1 MGTSHGVR
9 PSFMAL
15 GDAVAAYWLTAP
27 PNNAGYSQH
36 LHVLPK
42 RRVNGH
48 TSIVDL
54 DSPSESI
61 PPLFSLHRVNG
72 VSICP
77 CPKKTSE
84 STFMVRQGTFPS
96 RANNGAIQADAIAQ
110 PADQL
115 SDAHASENAQNLRYA
130 CGLVIRHPRLLGSRP
145 HGTWSPHPPQPP
157 RDS

>member
-27 PNNAGYSQH
+27 PKQCRVFPTSPCAAETSCQRP
-36 LHVLPK
+36 HVHRGL
-42 RRVNGH
+42 RLTFRVH
-48 TSIVDL
+48 SA
-54 DSPSESI
+54 
-61 PPLFSLHRVNG
+61 PLFTAPGQRCEYLSM
-72 VSICP
+72 
-77 CPKKTSE
+77 PKKTSE

-96 RANNGAIQADAIAQ
+96 RANNGGIQADAIAQ

-115 SDAHASENAQNLRYA
+115 SDAHASENTQNLRYA